1 MPYVR
6 TKYSQTIKAELGK
19 FLILAALVT
28 SIIFFLFFK
37 SFRATIIS
45 IFTVLIGVMW
55 TLGIVGLLQYELT
68 HVKQNIRSLGWSL
81 IRTIWDKN
89 HKLDRECEAYANQLL
104 YVEDDMYEV
113 LKTRFV
119 NHMYSKHELGMSKNY
134 IRRRFEKH
142 VIFEVG
148 RKT

>member
-1 MPYVR
+1 MP
-6 TKYSQTIKAELGK
+6 AK
-19 FLILAALVT
+19 FNGYH
-28 SIIFFLFFK
+28 FFD
-37 SFRATIIS
+37 I
-45 IFTVLIGVMW
+45 VLIRPEYKDDES
-55 TLGIVGLLQYELT
+55 LIQYELT

>member
-1 MPYVR
+1 MKFRLIWKFIPIPILICNWMP
-6 TKYSQTIKAELGK
+6 AK
-19 FLILAALVT
+19 FNGYH
-28 SIIFFLFFK
+28 FFD
-37 SFRATIIS
+37 I
-45 IFTVLIGVMW
+45 VLIRPEYKDDES
-55 TLGIVGLLQYELT
+55 LIQYELT